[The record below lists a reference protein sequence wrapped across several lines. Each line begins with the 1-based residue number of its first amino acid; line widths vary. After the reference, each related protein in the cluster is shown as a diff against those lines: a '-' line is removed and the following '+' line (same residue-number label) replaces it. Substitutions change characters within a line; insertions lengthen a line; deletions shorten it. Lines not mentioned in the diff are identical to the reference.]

1 MRTAPISTRVADREP
16 NIGYVRTRPSLAK
29 EQLGGAGCVFGI
41 DIVRMLA
48 VARVLAPGIDWSE
61 GRAGALAG
69 PGWRAVRCCRLLIR
83 IAVLF

>member
-48 VARVLAPGIDWSE
+48 VVGVLAPGIVGARV
-61 GRAGALAG
+61 GR
-69 PGWRAVRCCRLLIR
+69 
-83 IAVLF
+83 VLWPVQGGEQFDVVVC

>member
-48 VARVLAPGIDWSE
+48 VVRVLAPGIDRSE
-61 GRAGALAG
+61 VGR
-69 PGWRAVRCCRLLIR
+69 
-83 IAVLF
+83 VLWPVQGGEQFDVVVC